1 MNRLA
6 ILLQSIKNKFSRGTI
21 NHEPPNRLSVPANLF
36 NVENERLRTLIL
48 TSAEITKISTQKIS
62 NQELIKQIVEILQNR
77 LNLYFVGVYLIDK
90 SREYAVLLYG
100 SGDEGKQML
109 NASYRL
115 VIGGFSLVG
124 RAIKSKK
131 TETAIIDESD
141 PSRFEN
147 PFLINSKSE
156 AVFPI
161 KADDNI
167 LGVLN
172 VHFHESL
179 ECEEHIKAV
188 LQNTANV
195 LALSFKNDALSQ
207 NNSLRDKIYTTSK
220 ITGHQTNLVS
230 GKIKSS
236 YQNPLFSAV
245 KFQSLIKQIP
255 LIFNDRSIGNLELET
270 TEDTITDEQIEFVN
284 DVTQQAIIHL
294 QNILMIEE
302 KQCEIDFEKTVLDT
316 TSKIRSTN
324 DPQKMLQY
332 TLEDIAK
339 NLNVSR
345 LQIVL
350 NVPESPPSVK
360 PQNHDTQSLVKKAE
374 TGKLSKA

>member
-6 ILLQSIKNKFSRGTI
+6 ILLRSIKNKFSRGAI
-21 NHEPPNRLSVPANLF
+21 NQEPPNSLVVPANSF

-62 NQELIKQIVEILQNR
+62 TQELIKQIVEILQNQ

-115 VIGGFSLVG
+115 AIGGFSLVG
-124 RAIKSKK
+124 RAITSKK
-131 TETAIIDESD
+131 IETAIIDESD
-141 PSRFEN
+141 PSRFDN
-147 PFLINSKSE
+147 PFLIKSKSE

-161 KADDNI
+161 MADDNI
-167 LGVLN
+167 LGILN
-172 VHFHESL
+172 VHFNDPL
-179 ECEEHIKAV
+179 ECEEQLKTV

-195 LALSFKNDALSQ
+195 LALSFTKDALSQ
-207 NNSLRDKIYTTSK
+207 NNKPDKTYATSK
-220 ITGHQTNLVS
+220 ITGQQTSLVS
-230 GKIKSS
+230 GKINSS

-245 KFQSLIKQIP
+245 KIQSSIKQIP

-270 TEDTITDEQIEFVN
+270 TEDFVTDEQIEFVN

-294 QNILMIEE
+294 QNILMVEE
-302 KQCEIDFEKTVLDT
+302 KKRELDFERTVLDT

-324 DPQKMLQY
+324 EPQKMLQY

-339 NLNVSR
+339 NLNVNR

-374 TGKLSKA
+374 TGKLPKA